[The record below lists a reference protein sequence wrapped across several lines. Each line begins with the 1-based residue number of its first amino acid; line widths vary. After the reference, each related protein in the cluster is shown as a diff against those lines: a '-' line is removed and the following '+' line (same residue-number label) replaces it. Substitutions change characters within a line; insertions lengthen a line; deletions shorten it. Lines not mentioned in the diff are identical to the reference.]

1 MDKLVR
7 KIEVR
12 LPEKQLK
19 KQIAAIV
26 LCVLLLAGN
35 LPFPVYAAQNTEDIV
50 ILYENDVHC
59 EVEGYSKLAAMKKE
73 LQEKYAHVGVVSAG
87 DYIQG
92 SSLGV
97 VSRGEYIVNIMNLV
111 GYDAVALGNHEFDY
125 RLERLE
131 ELIGRM
137 NTKPVCCNFKKIG
150 EENSYFE
157 PYVIVRYGNVDVAYI
172 GITTP
177 STITSSSPAQ
187 FKEDGAYVFTFQPS
201 SLYDVVQK
209 NVDSAKAAGAEYI
222 IGVSH
227 IGYEEDDAD
236 AHAADIEDLI
246 RNTNG
251 FDVVL
256 DAHSHSVI
264 EGMKI
269 ADRGGCEVLLSST
282 GTKFEHIGKL
292 TIANGELKTELIK
305 TEEYQ
310 QTDPVVDAYLQQMY
324 EEYAIIGDREIAV
337 SEVDLITRDEA
348 GNRLVRVAETN
359 LGDLCADAFRD
370 VTNADIA
377 YVNGGGIREDILAG
391 DITYHDLL
399 NVFPFNNQIV
409 LVEVN
414 GKIIKDML
422 EMAMMD
428 WPLEGGSFPHVS
440 GLSFSVNKSIPSSVT
455 LNEQEEFSGV
465 CGQYRVYDIKVF
477 HHETKAYE
485 PIRPDDT
492 YTMATQSYFVL
503 EAGGGMTMFEEAKIL
518 QNNGML
524 DVEGLEH
531 YIIETLNGVIGEE
544 YRDTSVN
551 ITFTDGELYLTP
563 DYNKNQRMIGVGVVI
578 LIVIPTMVL
587 LARRRK

>member
-1 MDKLVR
+1 MK
-7 KIEVR
+7 
-12 LPEKQLK
+12 LK
-19 KQIAAIV
+19 KQIAAIII
-26 LCVLLLAGN
+26 CILLLAGN
-35 LPFPVYAAQNTEDIV
+35 LPFPVYAAQNTEDII

-131 ELIGRM
+131 ELIGMM

-150 EENSYFE
+150 EGNSYFE
-157 PYVIVRYGNVDVAYI
+157 PYVIVHYGNVDVAYI

-209 NVDSAKAAGAEYI
+209 NIDSAKAAGAEYI
-222 IGVSH
+222 IGISH
-227 IGYEEDDAD
+227 IGYAEDDTYAQVE
-236 AHAADIEDLI
+236 DIEDLI

-292 TIANGELKTELIK
+292 TITNGEFKTELIK

-310 QTDPVVDAYLQQMY
+310 QTDPVVDAYLQQVY
-324 EEYAIIGDREIAV
+324 EEYAILGDRKIAV

-348 GNRLVRVAETN
+348 GNRLVRIAETN

-477 HHETKAYE
+477 NHETKAYE
-485 PIRPDDT
+485 PIKPDGT

-503 EAGGGMTMFEEAKIL
+503 EAGSGMTMFEDAKIL

-551 ITFTDGELYLTP
+551 ITFTDGELYLTS